1 MQNWL
6 QHVEATRL
14 KVKQNSISGSKCF
27 HYKNISA
34 HYSSSLEYIKIY
46 NHIRQSLVQPVTLIS
61 SHVSHSSFP
70 FLSLSLPLGPQ
81 AHVIFS
87 SVITLMAAIDLPVT
101 YSPHNTTTLFY
112 ICCSIYLSTTR
123 VQHSARDEGE
133 KRIMEVVSL
142 ESKIILS
149 QETK

>member
-6 QHVEATRL
+6 QHVEAKRL

-46 NHIRQSLVQPVTLIS
+46 NHIRQSLAQPVTLIS

-70 FLSLSLPLGPQ
+70 FLSLSPSRPSGTCN
-81 AHVIFS
+81 FS